1 LIVASPQIT
10 EVLNKLNAQGV
21 QLSNIQAKKLAENLV
36 NGNSKYLGIRNIVNN
51 SNQKLNDLDLQ
62 LKNLNVFDL
71 LGN

>member
-1 LIVASPQIT
+1 MIVASPQIT